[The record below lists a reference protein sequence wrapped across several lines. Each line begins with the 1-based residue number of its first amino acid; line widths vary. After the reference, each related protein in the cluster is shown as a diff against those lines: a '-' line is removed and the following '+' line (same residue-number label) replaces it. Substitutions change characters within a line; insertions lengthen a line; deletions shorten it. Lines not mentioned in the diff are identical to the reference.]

1 MKLFCALALF
11 AASVPAAVNPELK
24 QVTKVYILA
33 MGSGMDQYLA
43 NRLTTMGVFQVV
55 TDPQKADAL
64 ITDRLGEPF
73 ETKFKELYPPP
84 PPPPCHTPPPPVKDA
99 KDDKDSK
106 ILVPVEKSAKD
117 DKDKPDESG
126 TRRVG
131 SFNRSRGNIFI
142 VDRKSKNVIWSVYD
156 RPKDTTPGEMSKTAE
171 RVVKRLRDDLTAKSK
186 LPISH
191 GCTRIHTDKNSQC
204 YPCASVFIRGLSVF
218 L

>member
-11 AASVPAAVNPELK
+11 AASVSAAVNPELK
-24 QVTKVYILA
+24 QVTTVYILS

-43 NRLTTMGVFQVV
+43 NRLTTLGVFQVV

-84 PPPPCHTPPPPVKDA
+84 APPAPPTPAPPAKDA

-106 ILVPVEKSAKD
+106 SLVPVEKSTKE
-117 DKDKPDESG
+117 DKDKPEESG
-126 TRRVG
+126 ARRVG
-131 SFNRSRGNIFI
+131 SFNRSRGNLFI

-156 RPKDTTPGEMSKTAE
+156 RPKDSSPGEMSKTAE
-171 RVVKRLRDDLTAKSK
+171 RVVKRLRDDLA
-186 LPISH
+186 
-191 GCTRIHTDKNSQC
+191 DKKQATN
-204 YPCASVFIRGLSVF
+204 
-218 L
+218 